1 MKGTNQKAVFSYSL
15 FQLSHLHVQITVKI
29 GIRNQENVESIFKI
43 LLFFPV
49 RDRSIMKIQSNSIN
63 ELQSCK
69 SD

>member
-1 MKGTNQKAVFSYSL
+1 MKGTNQRVVFSYSL
-15 FQLSHLHVQITVKI
+15 FHLSHLYVQITVKI
-29 GIRNQENVESIFKI
+29 VIRNQENVESIFKL

-49 RDRSIMKIQSNSIN
+49 RDRSIMKKQSNGIN

>member
-1 MKGTNQKAVFSYSL
+1 MKGTNQKVVFSYSL

-29 GIRNQENVESIFKI
+29 VIRNQENVESIFKL

-49 RDRSIMKIQSNSIN
+49 KDRSIMKKQSNCIN
-63 ELQSCK
+63 ELQSCR

>member
-1 MKGTNQKAVFSYSL
+1 MKGTNQKVVFSYSL
-15 FQLSHLHVQITVKI
+15 FQLSHLYVQITVKI
-29 GIRNQENVESIFKI
+29 VIRNQENVESIFKL

-49 RDRSIMKIQSNSIN
+49 RDRSIMKKQSNSIN